1 MPPRRVAVIRR
12 RSGRRRGG
20 RSMRENE
27 LHAKL
32 AERLGEECA
41 WTAVEVIIGEWGGC
55 RLDIP
60 TGVDS
65 RRRRRD
71 GEIRRMFALGLGV
84 PELVQRYGLSARHVR
99 RIVTAVN

>member
-1 MPPRRVAVIRR
+1 
-12 RSGRRRGG
+12 
-20 RSMRENE
+20 MRENE

-71 GEIRRMFALGLGV
+71 GEIRRMFAMGLDV
-84 PELVQRYGLSARHVR
+84 PDLVQRYGLSARHVR
-99 RIVTAVN
+99 RIVTDVN